1 MRDLLKRP
9 ELLHYVLDTM
19 VEGLFLLDKDLTI
32 QYMNSSALQIMDGF
46 LSDDDY
52 HGRNFYDYVHMAPID
67 FNEEGTSILIECME
81 TGTSL
86 TRVMSEHPNGKTLS
100 INVVPI
106 VVDNEK
112 RGLMLTMEDVTKLI
126 EIEKELDMA
135 FALTLPNSK
144 VEHKMKT
151 TVEYQ
156 DEYNPE
162 LKNIRVTGIIK
173 DGVYR
178 HVVNSLKIFS
188 SLAAQ
193 GVTKV
198 IGIDKDQLVQAII
211 FHDLGKVQPDLM
223 IGEVVD
229 PREVFEDS
237 KLHAYRSAEIAKNL
251 YHQPDDVVE
260 LIRFHHHSEK
270 EASESLPWR
279 LLPMFRLFQ
288 LIDGLSA
295 AVTRGGVD
303 VLFTVSGS
311 SVIVTEH
318 NRRPKYDGTRK
329 IDLFTGKRRNIE

>member
-1 MRDLLKRP
+1 M
-9 ELLHYVLDTM
+9 HYVLDTM

-32 QYMNSSALQIMDGF
+32 QYMNSSAMQIMDGF
-46 LSDDDY
+46 LNENDY
-52 HGRNFYDYVHMAPID
+52 HGRNFHDYVKIAPIEFD
-67 FNEEGTSILIECME
+67 EEGTSMLLECVKN
-81 TGTSL
+81 GKPL
-86 TRVMSEHPNGKTLS
+86 TRVVSEYSNGKTLS

-106 VVDNEK
+106 VIDNEK
-112 RGLMLTMEDVTKLI
+112 RGLMLTMEDVTKLV
-126 EIEKELDMA
+126 EMEKELDMA

-151 TVEYQ
+151 TIEYQ

-162 LKNIRVTGIIK
+162 LKNIRITGIIK

-223 IGEVVD
+223 IGDVVD

-237 KLHAYRSAEIAKNL
+237 KLHAYRSAEIAKHL
-251 YHQPDDVVE
+251 YHQPDDVVD
-260 LIRFHHHSEK
+260 LIKYHHHSEK
-270 EASESLPWR
+270 EASEFLPWR

-303 VLFTVSGS
+303 VIFTVNGS
-311 SVIVTEH
+311 SVTVTEH
-318 NRRPKYDGTRK
+318 NKRPKYDGTRK
-329 IDLFTGKRRNIE
+329 IDLFTGDHKKIEQ